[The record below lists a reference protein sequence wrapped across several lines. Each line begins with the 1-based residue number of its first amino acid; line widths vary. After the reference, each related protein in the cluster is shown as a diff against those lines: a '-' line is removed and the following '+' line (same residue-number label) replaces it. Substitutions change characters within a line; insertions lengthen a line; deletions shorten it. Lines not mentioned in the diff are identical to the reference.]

1 MRILLAPILLPI
13 AVLLWLDYKSRVRAL
28 GRRLSM
34 VYGVDFETSF
44 YRENYKPLIQF
55 VGAICLNK

>member
-1 MRILLAPILLPI
+1 MRILLAPVLIPI
-13 AVLLWLDYKSRVRAL
+13 AYLLWLDYKSEIRSI

-44 YRENYKPLIQF
+44 YRENYRPLIDF